1 MSNIEKVYQLL
12 DSKSESKVQEGLQL
26 WSELDKAAHDTFVSE
41 WQAWVDLFRVSLCW
55 YLAKHGRFVINC
67 AGKELTE
74 LPALPP
80 TLQIL
85 YCQNNYLTAL
95 PTLPSALQRLDCENN
110 RLTALPALPSA
121 LQILDCNNNKLTALP
136 ALPDTLQML
145 WCNNNR
151 LTEKPTVPEGCDL
164 YYGVQRT

>member
-26 WSELDKAAHDTFVSE
+26 WSELDKAAHDKFVGE

-74 LPALPP
+74 LPALPSALQRLDCQNNKLTALP
-80 TLQIL
+80 TLPEALQIL
-85 YCQNNYLTAL
+85 GCYDNQLTAL
-95 PTLPSALQRLDCENN
+95 PTLPSTLKRLYCE
-110 RLTALPALPSA
+110 
-121 LQILDCNNNKLTALP
+121 
-136 ALPDTLQML
+136 
-145 WCNNNR
+145 NNR
-151 LTEKPTVPEGCDL
+151 LTEKPITPEGCYL
-164 YYGVQRT
+164 SFYPQRA

>member
-26 WSELDKAAHDTFVSE
+26 WSELDKAAHDKFVGE

-74 LPALPP
+74 LPALP
-80 TLQIL
+80 
-85 YCQNNYLTAL
+85 
-95 PTLPSALQRLDCENN
+95 SALQRLDC
-110 RLTALPALPSA
+110 
-121 LQILDCNNNKLTALP
+121 Q
-136 ALPDTLQML
+136 
-145 WCNNNR
+145 NNR
-151 LTEKPTVPEGCDL
+151 LTEKPITPEGCYL
-164 YYGVQRT
+164 SFYPQRA

>member
-12 DSKSESKVQEGLQL
+12 DSESESKVQEGLQL
-26 WSELDKAAHDTFVSE
+26 WSELDKAAHDKFVGE

-74 LPALPP
+74 LPTLPD
-80 TLQIL
+80 TLQRL
-85 YCQNNYLTAL
+85 WCENNRLTAL
-95 PTLPSALQRLDCENN
+95 PTLPDTLQRLDCYNN

-121 LQILDCNNNKLTALP
+121 LQRLDCNNNKLTALP
-136 ALPDTLQML
+136 ALPDTLQRL
-145 WCNNNR
+145 DCYNNR
-151 LTEKPTVPEGCDL
+151 LTEKPITPEGCYL
-164 YYGVQRT
+164 SFYPQRA